1 VGRSYVECGSTSS
14 LRVNTVLGP
23 VKPEDLGVTLTH
35 EHIFI
40 DLRFDGTGVD
50 GVLDDVDLAVA
61 ELRRFKESG
70 GGAVVDVSNKS
81 LGRNAGGLVRVAK
94 ETGLHVIASTG
105 YYRAVYYPPHVN
117 ELTINKLAEV
127 MLDEL
132 TKGIDGTQACAGII
146 GELATGRDFIT
157 PAEERVFRAAARAHK
172 KTGAPLS
179 THTWLETLAQDQL
192 DLFED
197 EGVDLQHVIVGH
209 MGDLAHLDNVR
220 AVLARGAYVQFDHV
234 GMEHFQRDKQR
245 VKNVVQLVDEGFAS
259 RLLLS
264 QDVCYKHL
272 LHWYDGPGYD
282 HLLTTFVPA
291 LRTAGV
297 SEADL
302 NTILVANPRR
312 ILAYDV

>member
-1 VGRSYVECGSTSS
+1 
-14 LRVNTVLGP
+14 LRVSTVLGP

-50 GVLDDVDLAVA
+50 GVLDDVGLAID
-61 ELRRFKESG
+61 ELRLFQQAG
-70 GGAVVDVSNKS
+70 GGAVVDVTNKY
-81 LGRNAGGLVRVAK
+81 LGRNAAGQIRVAR
-94 ETGLHVIASTG
+94 ETGLHIIASTG
-105 YYRAVYYPPHVN
+105 YYRMVYYPAHVN
-117 ELTINKLAEV
+117 ELTINKLADV
-127 MLDEL
+127 MVDEL
-132 TKGIDGTQACAGII
+132 TRGIDGTEARAGII
-146 GELATGRDFIT
+146 GELATERDFIT
-157 PAEERVFRAAARAHK
+157 PSQERVFRAAARAHK

-192 DLFED
+192 DLFVD

-209 MGDLAHLDNVR
+209 MGDLSHLDNVH

-234 GMEHFQRDKQR
+234 GMQHFQRDLQR
-245 VKNVVQLVDEGFAS
+245 VKNVVQLVNEGHTA

-264 QDVCYKHL
+264 HDVCYKHL

-291 LRTAGV
+291 LRAAGV
-297 SEADL
+297 SEADVH
-302 NTILVANPRR
+302 TILVENPRR

>member
-1 VGRSYVECGSTSS
+1 VD
-14 LRVNTVLGP
+14 
-23 VKPEDLGVTLTH
+23 PEDLGVTLTH

-50 GVLDDVDLAVA
+50 GVLDDVSLAID
-61 ELRRFKESG
+61 ELNRFKSAG
-70 GGAVVDVSNKS
+70 GGAVVDVTNKY
-81 LGRNAGGLVRVAK
+81 LGRNAAGLIAVAK
-94 ETGLHVIASTG
+94 ATGLHIIASTG

-117 ELTINKLAEV
+117 ELTINKLADV
-127 MLDEL
+127 MVDEL
-132 TKGIDGTQACAGII
+132 TKTIDGTDARAGII
-146 GELATGRDFIT
+146 GELATQRDFIT
-157 PAEERVFRAAARAHK
+157 PPEERVFRAAARAHK

-197 EGVDLQHVIVGH
+197 EGVDLRHVIVGH
-209 MGDLAHLDNVR
+209 MGDLSHLDNVH
-220 AVLARGAYVQFDHV
+220 AVLARGANVQFDHI

-245 VKNVVQLVDEGFAS
+245 VRNVVQLVKEGYAS
-259 RLLLS
+259 RLFLS

-282 HLLTTFVPA
+282 HLLTKFVPA
-291 LRTAGV
+291 LRDAGV
-297 SEADL
+297 SETEL
-302 NTILVANPRR
+302 HTILVENPKR

>member
-1 VGRSYVECGSTSS
+1 V
-14 LRVNTVLGP
+14 RVNTVLGP
-23 VKPEDLGVTLTH
+23 IRPEELGVTQTH

-50 GVLDDVDLAVA
+50 GVLDDVDLAID
-61 ELRRFKESG
+61 ELRRYKDAG
-70 GGAVVDVSNKS
+70 GGAVVDVTNKY
-81 LGRNAGGLVRVAK
+81 LGRNAAGLVRVAQ
-94 ETGLHVIASTG
+94 ETGLHIIASTG

-127 MLDEL
+127 MVDEL
-132 TKGIDGTQACAGII
+132 TRDIDETGARAGII
-146 GELATGRDFIT
+146 GELATQRDFIT
-157 PAEERVFRAAARAHK
+157 PPEERVFRAAARAHK

-197 EGVDLQHVIVGH
+197 EGVDLGHVIVGH
-209 MGDLAHLDNVR
+209 MGDLSHLDHVR
-220 AVLARGAYVQFDHV
+220 AVLARGANVQFDHV

-245 VKNVVQLVDEGFAS
+245 VENVRQLVGEGFAG
-259 RLLLS
+259 RLVLS

-282 HLLTTFVPA
+282 HLLRQFVPA
-291 LRTAGV
+291 LHAAGV
-297 SEADL
+297 SDADVQ
-302 NTILVANPRR
+302 TILVDNPRR
-312 ILAYDV
+312 LLAYDV